1 MQLEKLSPYGCHL
14 KRSPLCV
21 LDYTQVIAEQ
31 AKVAVEMEKKKEKE
45 LEMAKAE
52 LAIQKA
58 NAAEEEAT
66 SGAAGL
72 FG

>member
-31 AKVAVEMEKKKEKE
+31 AKVAVEMEKK
-45 LEMAKAE
+45 
-52 LAIQKA
+52 
-58 NAAEEEAT
+58 N
-66 SGAAGL
+66 
-72 FG
+72 